1 MIKFILLSI
10 LVIVAAQVCPD
21 TQDTYNNKC
30 IDPTCW
36 DRVGRIQSLTN
47 TNPTDVLNIRP
58 WFETLLIDGKND
70 RILNNIRFSDN

>member
-21 TQDTYNNKC
+21 TQDKYNSKC

-36 DRVGRIQSLTN
+36 DPVGRIQSLNQYKPNQSLTN
-47 TNPTDVLNIRP
+47 TNQNRRP
-58 WFETLLIDGKND
+58 
-70 RILNNIRFSDN
+70 